1 MLTEEIPMSKIG
13 VGVIGASPLRPGWA
27 VTAHLPALLALSE
40 YELGAVATSSEASA
54 KAAGEAYGVPAYADP
69 AAMIARADIDLVVVT
84 VKLAHHHTLVAEAIA
99 AGKMVMCEWPL
110 GVDFEQTADLAKQ
123 VALAGVGN
131 LIGLQARMAPS
142 IRYARDLVI
151 QGYVGEVLSTT
162 MVASGIAWTSVSD
175 SAHAYMFDATKNA
188 TLLSVPTM
196 HALDALQFV
205 VGDLADIRSASAVRR
220 GGVSRGDNFRWEING
235 SKGDLV
241 LTSPLGNLQVLA
253 PTLLGGQ
260 DEDTSVAPLA
270 IPPEYDLAS
279 DAPEGPAANVARL
292 YAASAADLRNGT
304 PGQ

>member
-1 MLTEEIPMSKIG
+1 MSKIG

-40 YELGAVATSSEASA
+40 YELRAVATSSEASA

-142 IRYARDLVI
+142 IRYARDLVV
-151 QGYVGEVLSTT
+151 QGYVGEVLGTT

-175 SAHAYMFDATKNA
+175 SACLYVRRDEERHLAFRTDNA
-188 TLLSVPTM
+188 CAGRTTIRRWRSRRYP
-196 HALDALQFV
+196 FRE
-205 VGDLADIRSASAVRR
+205 RSAPLSRQARRHERGDQVNDAGSSGDRRRAGKRR
-220 GGVSRGDNFRWEING
+220 GGLDFLSRRCLARRQFSLGDQREYG
-235 SKGDLV
+235 RSRTYVAARQSSGARADAARRTRRGYV
-241 LTSPLGNLQVLA
+241 GRATGN
-253 PTLLGGQ
+253 
-260 DEDTSVAPLA
+260 
-270 IPPEYDLAS
+270 
-279 DAPEGPAANVARL
+279 PA
-292 YAASAADLRNGT
+292 
-304 PGQ
+304 

>member
-40 YELGAVATSSEASA
+40 YELRAVATSSEASA

-151 QGYVGEVLSTT
+151 QGYVGEV
-162 MVASGIAWTSVSD
+162 ASGIAWTSVSD
-175 SAHAYMFDATKNA
+175 SAHAYMFDA
-188 TLLSVPTM
+188 
-196 HALDALQFV
+196 
-205 VGDLADIRSASAVRR
+205 
-220 GGVSRGDNFRWEING
+220 
-235 SKGDLV
+235 
-241 LTSPLGNLQVLA
+241 
-253 PTLLGGQ
+253 
-260 DEDTSVAPLA
+260 
-270 IPPEYDLAS
+270 
-279 DAPEGPAANVARL
+279 
-292 YAASAADLRNGT
+292 
-304 PGQ
+304 